1 MGDRDYYVRL
11 DAPKFFRVN
20 NIKYPMKVFPQ
31 AVEGEVGY
39 YSIGNSVV
47 LELIGT
53 THTAGGPDLSSA
65 LNALR
70 AEVLKGG

>member
-1 MGDRDYYVRL
+1 MSDRDYSVRL

-20 NIKYPMKVFPQ
+20 NIKYPVKVLPE
-31 AVEGEVGY
+31 AVVGEVGY

-53 THTAGGPDLSSA
+53 VHTAGGPDFSSA

-70 AEVLKGG
+70 AEVLKAG